1 MLSDT
6 FKSARARTTAL
17 VVAFGVVAGGVAV
30 TAAPSFAANGDQV
43 DASVDGDTS
52 TASASV
58 SQETISA
65 DESAVTVT
73 GSGFTPGNLVYVR
86 VVGPEGQTNWSW
98 GTQSHEVDASGAV
111 SAELTSDE
119 AWAEGDYSVVLF
131 ESDNVQAS
139 TGFAAEA
146 PVGTETPEPTTTE
159 TATPEPTATETAT
172 PEPTETET
180 ATPEPTETVEPTLT
194 EEPTL
199 EPTPTEEPTLEPT
212 ETATAAPTT
221 TETATPSP
229 TETEAPVA
237 APAVATEQASYT
249 QAEAAEGITYVATG
263 FAPGVELGL
272 TLLLPGGETAEFE
285 SAEPIVPDAEGN
297 YAGIITYDAAWL
309 VGDYGITLTTISPE
323 AGETTDAPAADTARS
338 VPLIVEDE
346 SQLTATDESS
356 AEVELAPEPAAEV
369 GEQTATTSFVV
380 TGETPSTGGTAPTAS
395 EAPAGAGGSGSGS
408 SDTSGKAQ
416 SKTLAATGAEDA
428 FGAAGV
434 GLLVLG
440 LGAAA
445 VTGARFLSR
454 RRES

>member
-17 VVAFGVVAGGVAV
+17 VIAFGVVAGGVAV

-58 SQETISA
+58 SEESIAA
-65 DESAVTVT
+65 DASGVTVT

-98 GTQSHEVDASGAV
+98 GTASHEVDASGAV

-119 AWAEGDYSVVLF
+119 AWAEGDYSVVLY
-131 ESDNVQAS
+131 ESEGVQAS
-139 TGFAAEA
+139 TAFAAVA
-146 PVGTETPEPTTTE
+146 PAATETPAP
-159 TATPEPTATETAT
+159 TETAT

-180 ATPEPTETVEPTLT
+180 ATPEPTETETATPEPTETATEAPEPTLT

-199 EPTPTEEPTLEPT
+199 EPT
-212 ETATAAPTT
+212 ETASVAPTA

-249 QAEAAEGITYVATG
+249 QEEAAEGITYVATG
-263 FAPGVELGL
+263 FTPGVELGL
-272 TLLLPGGETAEFE
+272 TLLLPDGTSAEFE
-285 SAEPIVPDAEGN
+285 SAEPITPDADGN
-297 YAGIITYDAAWL
+297 YAGIITYDAAWA
-309 VGDYGITLTTISPE
+309 VGDYGITLTTISPA
-323 AGETTDAPAADTARS
+323 AGEETGAPAADSARA
-338 VPLIVEDE
+338 VPLIVQDE
-346 SQLTATDESS
+346 SELTASTESP
-356 AEVELAPEPAAEV
+356 AAVELEQDAVAAAE
-369 GEQTATTSFVV
+369 EQTAAASFAV
-380 TGETPSTGGTAPTAS
+380 TGETPATGGTSPSSTS
-395 EAPAGAGGSGSGS
+395 APAGNGGNGTGNGGGGSA
-408 SDTSGKAQ
+408 DTKGKAQ
-416 SKTLAATGAEDA
+416 SKSLATTGAEDA
-428 FGAAGV
+428 FGAAGI

>member
-17 VVAFGVVAGGVAV
+17 VIAFGVVAGGVAV

-43 DASVDGDTS
+43 DASVDGDTG

-58 SQETISA
+58 SEESIAA
-65 DESAVTVT
+65 DAPGVTVT
-73 GSGFTPGNLVYVR
+73 GSGFTPGNVVYVR

-98 GTQSHEVDASGAV
+98 GTESHEVDASGAV

-119 AWAEGDYSVVLF
+119 AWSEGDYSVVLY
-131 ESDNVQAS
+131 ESESVQAS
-139 TGFAAEA
+139 TAFGAVA
-146 PVGTETPEPTTTE
+146 PVGTETPAPTE
-159 TATPEPTATETAT
+159 TSTPELTETAT

-180 ATPEPTETVEPTLT
+180 ATPEPTETAT
-194 EEPTL
+194 ETP

-212 ETATAAPTT
+212 ETTSVAPTA
-221 TETATPSP
+221 TETATPEP

-249 QAEAAEGITYVATG
+249 QEEAAEGITYVATG
-263 FAPGVELGL
+263 FTPGVELGL
-272 TLLLPGGETAEFE
+272 TLLLPDGSSAEFE
-285 SAEPIVPDAEGN
+285 SAEPITPDADGN
-297 YAGIITYDAAWL
+297 YAGIITYDAAWA

-323 AGETTDAPAADTARS
+323 VGEETGAPAADSARA
-338 VPLIVEDE
+338 VPLIVQEE
-346 SQLTATDESS
+346 SDLTATTESP
-356 AEVELAPEPAAEV
+356 AAVELEADAPAK
-369 GEQTATTSFVV
+369 EQTATASFAV
-380 TGETPSTGGTAPTAS
+380 TGETPATTDAS
-395 EAPAGAGGSGSGS
+395 PSATTAPAGNGGNNGGSA
-408 SDTSGKAQ
+408 DTKGKAQ
-416 SKTLAATGAEDA
+416 SKSLATTGAEDA
-428 FGAAGV
+428 FGAAGI

>member
-17 VVAFGVVAGGVAV
+17 VIAFGVVAGGVAV

-52 TASASV
+52 AASASV
-58 SQETISA
+58 SEESIAA
-65 DESAVTVT
+65 DASGVTVT

-98 GTQSHEVDASGAV
+98 GTASHEVDASGAV

-119 AWAEGDYSVVLF
+119 AWAEGEYSVVLY
-131 ESDNVQAS
+131 ESEGVQAS
-139 TGFAAEA
+139 TAFAAVA
-146 PVGTETPEPTTTE
+146 PAATETPAPTE
-159 TATPEPTATETAT
+159 TETAT

-180 ATPEPTETVEPTLT
+180 ATPEPTETETATPEPTETATETPEPTLT

-199 EPTPTEEPTLEPT
+199 EPTETASVTPTAT
-212 ETATAAPTT
+212 ETV
-221 TETATPSP
+221 TPSP

-249 QAEAAEGITYVATG
+249 QEEAAEGITYVATG
-263 FAPGVELGL
+263 FTPGVELGL
-272 TLLLPGGETAEFE
+272 TLLLPDGTSAEFE
-285 SAEPIVPDAEGN
+285 SAEPITPDADGN
-297 YAGIITYDAAWL
+297 YAGIITYDAAWA
-309 VGDYGITLTTISPE
+309 VGDYGITLTTISPA
-323 AGETTDAPAADTARS
+323 AGEETDAPIADSARA
-338 VPLIVEDE
+338 VPLIVQEE
-346 SQLTATDESS
+346 SELTAATESP
-356 AEVELAPEPAAEV
+356 AAVELEADAAAAAA
-369 GEQTATTSFVV
+369 GEQTATASFAV
-380 TGETPSTGGTAPTAS
+380 TGETPATGGTSPSAS
-395 EAPAGAGGSGSGS
+395 SAPAGNGSGGNGGGGS
-408 SDTSGKAQ
+408 DTKGKAQ
-416 SKTLAATGAEDA
+416 SKSLATTGAEDA
-428 FGAAGV
+428 FGAAGI

>member
-17 VVAFGVVAGGVAV
+17 VIAFGVVAGGVAV

-43 DASVDGDTS
+43 DASVDGETS

-58 SQETISA
+58 SADSISA
-65 DESAVTVT
+65 DAPGLTVT

-98 GTQSHEVDASGAV
+98 GTESHEVDASGAV

-119 AWAEGDYSVVLF
+119 DWSEGDYSVVLF
-131 ESDNVQAS
+131 ESDDVQAS
-139 TGFAAEA
+139 TAFSAAA
-146 PVGTETPEPTTTE
+146 PTETSTPEPTE
-159 TATPEPTATETAT
+159 TETAT

-180 ATPEPTETVEPTLT
+180 ATPEPTETETATPEPTETSTETPEPTLT

-199 EPTPTEEPTLEPT
+199 EPTETASVPPTAT
-212 ETATAAPTT
+212 ETM
-221 TETATPSP
+221 TPEP
-229 TETEAPVA
+229 TETEAPIA

-249 QAEAAEGITYVATG
+249 QEEAAEGITYVATG
-263 FAPGVELGL
+263 FTPGVELGL
-272 TLLLPGGETAEFE
+272 TLLLPGKTTAAFE
-285 SAEPIVPDAEGN
+285 SAEPIVPDADGN
-297 YAGIITYDAAWL
+297 YAGIITYDGAW
-309 VGDYGITLTTISPE
+309 VAGDYGITLTSISPA
-323 AGETTDAPAADTARS
+323 AGEETDAPAADSARG
-338 VPLIVEDE
+338 VPLIVQEE
-346 SQLTATDESS
+346 SDLTAPAESS
-356 AEVELAPEPAAEV
+356 AAVELEADEPAE
-369 GEQTATTSFVV
+369 EQTATTSFAV
-380 TGETPSTGGTAPTAS
+380 TGETPATSETSPSSTA
-395 EAPAGAGGSGSGS
+395 APAGNGGTGNASGTA
-408 SDTSGKAQ
+408 DTKGKAQ
-416 SKTLAATGAEDA
+416 SKSLATTGAEDA
-428 FGAAGV
+428 FGAAGI

>member
-17 VVAFGVVAGGVAV
+17 VIAFGVVAGGVAV

-52 TASASV
+52 AASASV
-58 SQETISA
+58 SEDTIAA
-65 DESAVTVT
+65 DAPGVTVT
-73 GSGFTPGNLVYVR
+73 GSGFTPGNLVYVK

-98 GTQSHEVDASGAV
+98 GTESHKVDESGVV

-119 AWAEGDYSVVLF
+119 AWSEGDYSVVLF
-131 ESDNVQAS
+131 ESDDVQAS
-139 TGFAAEA
+139 TAFAAAA
-146 PVGTETPEPTTTE
+146 PAGTETPAPTE
-159 TATPEPTATETAT
+159 TTTPEPTETSTETAT

-180 ATPEPTETVEPTLT
+180 ATAEPTETATETPEPTLT

-199 EPTPTEEPTLEPT
+199 EPT
-212 ETATAAPTT
+212 ETASVTPTA
-221 TETATPSP
+221 TETATPEP

-249 QAEAAEGITYVATG
+249 QEEAAESITYVATG
-263 FAPGVELGL
+263 FTPGVELGL
-272 TLLLPGGETAEFE
+272 TLLLPDGTSAEFE
-285 SAEPIVPDAEGN
+285 SAEPITPDADGN
-297 YAGIITYDAAWL
+297 YAGIITYDAAWA

-323 AGETTDAPAADTARS
+323 TGEETDAPAADSARA
-338 VPLIVEDE
+338 VPLIVQEE
-346 SQLTATDESS
+346 SELTATTESP
-356 AEVELAPEPAAEV
+356 AAVELEADAPAE
-369 GEQTATTSFVV
+369 EQTATTSFAV
-380 TGETPSTGGTAPTAS
+380 TGETPATVDASPSTTS
-395 EAPAGAGGSGSGS
+395 APAGNGGGS
-408 SDTSGKAQ
+408 DTKGKAQ
-416 SKTLAATGAEDA
+416 SKSLATTGAEDA
-428 FGAAGV
+428 FGAAGI

-440 LGAAA
+440 LGAAV